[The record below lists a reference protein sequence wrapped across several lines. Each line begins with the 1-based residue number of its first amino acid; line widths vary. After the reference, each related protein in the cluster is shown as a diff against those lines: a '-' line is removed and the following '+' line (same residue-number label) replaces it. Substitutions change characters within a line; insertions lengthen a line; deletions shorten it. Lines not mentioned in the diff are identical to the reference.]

1 MTVNI
6 SLCMIVLIAGATLG
20 HSPLNVIQL
29 LWTNLIMD
37 ILAAIAIGTE
47 PYMQD
52 VVLREG
58 DEQNK
63 KATRIS
69 RREAII
75 LPEMWRNIFGA
86 VVYQLIVLLVLVYF
100 GEFIFFPKPFNIIYE
115 ELRDENGHPTD
126 RLVMDTIIFH
136 TFILMNLFNQINC
149 RVVEADEFN
158 VFKTLFNNPTFWAV
172 MIFELAVQNW
182 MLWLAESEL
191 GSVLVGTAPLT
202 TQQTLACWC
211 LGAGSLIVYPL
222 AKLIPLEKLK
232 PITRHLDL
240 EKDPNANPLLQALH
254 KGEKQLQRKRTQ
266 VMKYS
271 SKEAMSNSYS
281 MVAGLKGGGGYRNSL
296 VELDEYNRDDFKRD
310 INNDDDDDE
319 EDI

>member
-115 ELRDENGHPTD
+115 ELRDENGPTD

-158 VFKTLFNNPTFWAV
+158 VFKTLFNNPTFWFVFLFEMVVYLMAIGFQAYWADV
-172 MIFELAVQNW
+172 TRRFDFCLVIITKLKKSSFFRRKNEIFSKFLFSFFSPRPKSELAFFNSNDLKK
-182 MLWLAESEL
+182 ML
-191 GSVLVGTAPLT
+191 
-202 TQQTLACWC
+202 
-211 LGAGSLIVYPL
+211 
-222 AKLIPLEKLK
+222 
-232 PITRHLDL
+232 
-240 EKDPNANPLLQALH
+240 
-254 KGEKQLQRKRTQ
+254 
-266 VMKYS
+266 
-271 SKEAMSNSYS
+271 
-281 MVAGLKGGGGYRNSL
+281 
-296 VELDEYNRDDFKRD
+296 
-310 INNDDDDDE
+310 
-319 EDI
+319 